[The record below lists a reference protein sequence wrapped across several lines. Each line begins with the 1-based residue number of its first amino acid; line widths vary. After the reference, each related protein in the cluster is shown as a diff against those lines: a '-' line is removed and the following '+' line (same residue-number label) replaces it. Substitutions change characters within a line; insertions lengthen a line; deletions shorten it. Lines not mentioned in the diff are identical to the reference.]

1 MYILQEH
8 VLYSERIA
16 MVYDI
21 TSIINECMIFSFFR
35 KSCHPGL
42 RINKRVEQDFFSNRI
57 ITLSSRGVNK
67 KNTITDFMFA
77 VTIMIAFFS
86 VSVTKFMDRRINLH
100 VLSSNIAIFQASFEF
115 ITS

>member
-21 TSIINECMIFSFFR
+21 TSIINECMIFSFF
-35 KSCHPGL
+35 KKNYHPGL

-100 VLSSNIAIFQASFEF
+100 LLSSNIGTFQASFEF

>member
-21 TSIINECMIFSFFR
+21 TSIINECMIFSFIR
-35 KSCHPGL
+35 KNYHPGL

-67 KNTITDFMFA
+67 KTTITDFMFA
-77 VTIMIAFFS
+77 VTIMIAFFFGKCYK
-86 VSVTKFMDRRINLH
+86 VHGQTN
-100 VLSSNIAIFQASFEF
+100 
-115 ITS
+115 

>member
-1 MYILQEH
+1 MKSNFLKETSQCYMYILQEH

-35 KSCHPGL
+35 KNYHPDL
-42 RINKRVEQDFFSNRI
+42 RINKRIEQDFFSNRI

-77 VTIMIAFFS
+77 VTIAFFLGKCYK
-86 VSVTKFMDRRINLH
+86 VHGKTN
-100 VLSSNIAIFQASFEF
+100 
-115 ITS
+115 